1 MVNEKEWVASDRLP
15 WVFTML
21 IYFVKISRSGN
32 KRYRAYQRWRCREL
46 CSTLS
51 QIIRLKASDDA
62 CLLNQSRRLTKSM
75 EKSLDTCNSR
85 ILLIALN
92 ILQKQHT
99 TNNKL
104 YSDLWKLNERT
115 REACHPKLCCS
126 GQQEKPLTVEEE
138 LKTLYLLLTTWWT
151 TLIWNQFKKSNCN
164 NRQDSARGGNLVS

>member
-1 MVNEKEWVASDRLP
+1 MRLPKSARWFDKKFIPVVNGTEWVASDRFP

-21 IYFVKISRSGN
+21 IYFVKISRSCN
-32 KRYRAYQRWRCREL
+32 RKYRAYQRWRCREL
-46 CSTLS
+46 CSTVS

-62 CLLNQSRRLTKSM
+62 CLLNQSWSLTKSM

-99 TNNKL
+99 TNNEL

-115 REACHPKLCCS
+115 RGACHP
-126 GQQEKPLTVEEE
+126 EKATSKIVL
-138 LKTLYLLLTTWWT
+138 
-151 TLIWNQFKKSNCN
+151 
-164 NRQDSARGGNLVS
+164 